1 MLDRRD
7 TLTTLRYESWEEQ
20 VAYIPQDP
28 TIFHASLRENLT
40 FYNPQA
46 SDEHLHA
53 VIEKLGLSE
62 LLVQL
67 PQGLDTLIGEGA
79 RGLSGGQAQRIAL
92 ARVVLDERKRII
104 LFDEPTA
111 HLDIE
116 TEMELKQT
124 MVEVMQERLVV
135 FATHRLHWL
144 DTLDYLLVLEE
155 GKLVEQGTTTQLL
168 ESTTHFATLVRALR
182 GGEAA

>member
-1 MLDRRD
+1 M
-7 TLTTLRYESWEEQ
+7 
-20 VAYIPQDP
+20 
-28 TIFHASLRENLT
+28 
-40 FYNPQA
+40 
-46 SDEHLHA
+46 
-53 VIEKLGLSE
+53 
-62 LLVQL
+62 
-67 PQGLDTLIGEGA
+67 
-79 RGLSGGQAQRIAL
+79 
-92 ARVVLDERKRII
+92 VLDERKRIV

-116 TEMELKQT
+116 TEMELKQA

-144 DTLDYLLVLEE
+144 DTLDYLFVLEE

-168 ESTTHFATLVRALR
+168 ESATHFATLVRALR

>member
-1 MLDRRD
+1 M
-7 TLTTLRYESWEEQ
+7 
-20 VAYIPQDP
+20 
-28 TIFHASLRENLT
+28 RENLT
-40 FYNPQA
+40 FYNPQV
-46 SDEHLHA
+46 SDDRLHA

-62 LLVQL
+62 LLAQL

-92 ARVVLDERKRII
+92 ARVVLDQRKRIV

-116 TEMELKQT
+116 TEMGLKQA

-135 FATHRLHWL
+135 LATHRLHWL

-168 ESTTHFATLVRALR
+168 ENGAHFATLVRALR

>member
-1 MLDRRD
+1 MLDGRE

-62 LLVQL
+62 LLTQL
-67 PQGLDTLIGEGA
+67 PQGLDTFIGEGA

-92 ARVVLDERKRII
+92 ARVLLDERKRIV

-116 TEMELKQT
+116 TEMELKQV
-124 MVEVMQERLVV
+124 MVEVMQGRLVV

-155 GKLVEQGTTTQLL
+155 GKLVEQGTTTQLF
-168 ESTTHFATLVRALR
+168 ESSAHFATLVRALR

>member
-1 MLDRRD
+1 MLDGRD

-67 PQGLDTLIGEGA
+67 LKVSIRSLVKE
-79 RGLSGGQAQRIAL
+79 
-92 ARVVLDERKRII
+92 RVDFR
-104 LFDEPTA
+104 A
-111 HLDIE
+111 
-116 TEMELKQT
+116 
-124 MVEVMQERLVV
+124 
-135 FATHRLHWL
+135 
-144 DTLDYLLVLEE
+144 
-155 GKLVEQGTTTQLL
+155 
-168 ESTTHFATLVRALR
+168 VRR
-182 GGEAA
+182 NGSP

>member
-1 MLDRRD
+1 MLDGQEA
-7 TLTTLRYESWEEQ
+7 LTTLRYESWEEQ

-28 TIFHASLRENLT
+28 MIFHASLRENLT

-53 VIEKLGLSE
+53 AIEKLGLSE
-62 LLVQL
+62 LLAQL

-92 ARVVLDERKRII
+92 ARVLLDQRKRIV

-116 TEMELKQT
+116 TEIELKQA

-144 DTLDYLLVLEE
+144 DTLDYLL
-155 GKLVEQGTTTQLL
+155 G
-168 ESTTHFATLVRALR
+168 ARR
-182 GGEAA
+182 GEARRAGHDHSAVRERYAFRHARTCASRR